1 MVSNYSGLGKS
12 SLPESDVSLSDP
24 LLANTAMVSPTDGD
38 AGRLPSCSPTP
49 FPRSGNHTLTQL
61 HLPSA
66 DTPTTVGRMEGIRRQ
81 LRAGAISEDAIN
93 LILASWRE
101 KTNSS
106 YNSAWRKWE
115 RWCSAHNTD
124 PFSASIAE
132 ILDFLMD
139 EFKAGREY
147 RSLNCYRSAISST
160 HLPIQGFAVGKHPL
174 VCRLLKGAYNL
185 RPPQPKY
192 SALWDVEKVLS
203 FLRQLG
209 ANTQLSMKELT
220 MKLAMLLALVLAH
233 RSSDLV
239 RLSVVGIS
247 ELPEAISIPLTGLA
261 KQSRPGHAGQSSV
274 IIASFRADPYLCP
287 VACLQEYTSRT
298 GALRVHNSPQLLIAM
313 VKPHKPVLSCT
324 IARWIKSVLKGSGID
339 ISKFSAHS
347 TRGSSTSKAAAA
359 GISTPE
365 IMERAGWSQQN
376 TFERFYHRPSQ
387 DVNRASSF
395 GCAVLQS

>member
-1 MVSNYSGLGKS
+1 
-12 SLPESDVSLSDP
+12 
-24 LLANTAMVSPTDGD
+24 
-38 AGRLPSCSPTP
+38 
-49 FPRSGNHTLTQL
+49 
-61 HLPSA
+61 
-66 DTPTTVGRMEGIRRQ
+66 
-81 LRAGAISEDAIN
+81 
-93 LILASWRE
+93 
-101 KTNSS
+101 
-106 YNSAWRKWE
+106 
-115 RWCSAHNTD
+115 
-124 PFSASIAE
+124 
-132 ILDFLMD
+132 MD

-160 HLPIQGFAVGKHPL
+160 HLPIEGFAVGKHPL

-192 SALWDVEKVLS
+192 SALWDVERVLS

-209 ANTQLSMKELT
+209 VNAQLSLKELT
-220 MKLAMLLALVLAH
+220 MKLTMLLALVLAH

-247 ELPEAISIPLTGLA
+247 ELPEAISVPLTGLA

-287 VACLQEYTSRT
+287 VACLKEYTSRT
-298 GALRVHNSPQLLIAM
+298 GTLRIHKSPQLLIAI
-313 VKPHKPVLSCT
+313 VRPHKPVLSCT
-324 IARWIKSVLKGSGID
+324 IARWIKGVLKGSGID
-339 ISKFSAHS
+339 IFKFSAHS
-347 TRGSSTSKAAAA
+347 TRGSSNSKAAAV

-376 TFERFYHRPSQ
+376 TFENFYHRPSQ